1 MIFVCLHGKRISSEG
16 TVRKGDS
23 QPMRFQGVRV
33 VAFDLD
39 GTLCYYTVSTQ
50 EAIVEALRRAG
61 RSIDLVGDLDEAAVR
76 YNELWWEMEQNGSS
90 AVSLRERIWQ
100 CLLAEREVE
109 QVDDGLARELA
120 ETYAQVRVPSVRLY
134 KGARDLLCDLRD
146 SYRLGLLTNGPSDMQ
161 WPKIEHLGI
170 QSLFNVILVSGD
182 VGIHK
187 PNRLIFEQFLSR
199 LGVAAKEVLYVGN
212 SYRMDVV
219 GANGVGMTSAW
230 IRDLDADETGSGVAD
245 MEIESITALREALL

>member
-1 MIFVCLHGKRISSEG
+1 MIFVRLHDKQISSEG
-16 TVRKGDS
+16 IVREGDS

-39 GTLCYYTVSTQ
+39 GTLCYYTVSAQ

-61 RSIDLVGDLDEAAVR
+61 HSIDLVGDLDEAAVR
-76 YNELWWEMEQNGSS
+76 YNELWWEVEQNGSS

-100 CLLAEREVE
+100 RLLVEHEVE
-109 QVDDGLARELA
+109 QEGLARELA

-134 KGARDLLCDLRD
+134 KGARELLYDLRN

-161 WPKIEHLGI
+161 WPKIKHLEI
-170 QSLFNVILVSGD
+170 ESLFNVILVSGD

-187 PNRLIFEQFLSR
+187 PNRLIFEQFLRR
-199 LGVAAKEVLYVGN
+199 LGVMAKKVLYVGN
-212 SYRMDVV
+212 SYRD
-219 GANGVGMTSAW
+219 GRRGGKGR
-230 IRDLDADETGSGVAD
+230 RDDLSVDKEG
-245 MEIESITALREALL
+245 RR

>member
-1 MIFVCLHGKRISSEG
+1 MRE
-16 TVRKGDS
+16 GDS

-39 GTLCYYTVSTQ
+39 GTLCYYGVSTQ

-76 YNELWWEMEQNGSS
+76 YNELWREMEQNGSS

-100 CLLAEREVE
+100 CLLAEHEVE
-109 QVDDGLARELA
+109 QVGGLARELA
-120 ETYAQVRVPSVRLY
+120 ETYTQVRIPSVRLY
-134 KGARDLLCDLRD
+134 KGARELLCDLRD

-161 WPKIEHLGI
+161 WPKIEHLDI
-170 QSLFNVILVSGD
+170 QSLFNVVLVSGD

-199 LGVAAKEVLYVGN
+199 LGVMAKEVLYVGN

-219 GANGVGMTSAW
+219 GAKGVGMTSAW
-230 IRDLDADETGSGVAD
+230 IRDGDADETGNGAAD
-245 MEIESITALREALL
+245 IEIESITALREALL

>member
-1 MIFVCLHGKRISSEG
+1 
-16 TVRKGDS
+16 
-23 QPMRFQGVRV
+23 MRFQGVRV
-33 VAFDLD
+33 IAFDLD

-50 EAIVEALRRAG
+50 EAIAEALRRAG

-76 YNELWWEMEQNGSS
+76 YNELWSEMEQNGSS

-100 CLLAEREVE
+100 CLLAEHEAE
-109 QVDDGLARELA
+109 QLGLARELA

-134 KGARDLLCDLRD
+134 KGARGLLFDLRN

-161 WPKIEHLGI
+161 WPKIEHLEI
-170 QSLFNVILVSGD
+170 QSLFNVVLVSGD

-187 PNRLIFEQFLSR
+187 PNRLIFEQFLRR

-219 GANGVGMTSAW
+219 GAQGVGMTSAW
-230 IRDLDADETGSGVAD
+230 IREADADQTGNGAAD
-245 MEIESITALREALL
+245 IQIKSITALREALL

>member
-1 MIFVCLHGKRISSEG
+1 MIFVRLHGKRISSEG
-16 TVRKGDS
+16 TVREGDS

-50 EAIVEALRRAG
+50 EAIAEALRQAG
-61 RSIDLVGDLDEAAVR
+61 HSIDLVGDPDEAAVR
-76 YNELWWEMEQNGSS
+76 HNELWWEIEQNESS
-90 AVSLRERIWQ
+90 AMSLRERIWQ
-100 CLLAEREVE
+100 RLLAEHEVE
-109 QVDDGLARELA
+109 QVGLARELA
-120 ETYAQVRVPSVRLY
+120 ETYAQVRVPCVRLY
-134 KGARDLLCDLRD
+134 KGARELLCDLRD

-161 WPKIEHLGI
+161 WPKIEHLDI
-170 QSLFNVILVSGD
+170 QSLFNVVLVSGD

-219 GANGVGMTSAW
+219 GAKGVGMLSAW
-230 IRDLDADETGSGVAD
+230 IRDGDADETGNGAAD
-245 MEIESITALREALL
+245 IEIESIAALREALP

>member
-1 MIFVCLHGKRISSEG
+1 MIFVRLHGKRISSEG

-39 GTLCYYTVSTQ
+39 GTLCFYTVSTQ
-50 EAIVEALRRAG
+50 EAIAEALRRVG
-61 RSIDLVGDLDEAAVR
+61 HSIDLVGDLDEAAVR

-90 AVSLRERIWQ
+90 AVSLRERIWR
-100 CLLAEREVE
+100 CLLAEHEVE
-109 QVDDGLARELA
+109 QVGLARGLA
-120 ETYAQVRVPSVRLY
+120 ETYAQVRVPSVLLY
-134 KGARDLLCDLRD
+134 KGARELLCDLRH

-161 WPKIEHLGI
+161 WPKIEHLEI
-170 QSLFNVILVSGD
+170 QSLFDVVLVSGD

-199 LGVAAKEVLYVGN
+199 LGVMAKEALYVGN

-219 GANGVGMTSAW
+219 GAKGVGMLSAW
-230 IRDLDADETGSGVAD
+230 IRDGDTDEAGNGAADI
-245 MEIESITALREALL
+245 EIESITALREALL

>member
-1 MIFVCLHGKRISSEG
+1 
-16 TVRKGDS
+16 
-23 QPMRFQGVRV
+23 MRFQGVRV

-39 GTLCYYTVSTQ
+39 GTLCYYGVSTQ

-61 RSIDLVGDLDEAAVR
+61 RSIDLVGDPDEAAVR
-76 YNELWWEMEQNGSS
+76 HNELWWEIEQNGSS
-90 AVSLRERIWQ
+90 AMSLRERIWQ
-100 CLLAEREVE
+100 RLLAEHEVE
-109 QVDDGLARELA
+109 QVGLARELA

-134 KGARDLLCDLRD
+134 KGARELLCDLRD

-161 WPKIEHLGI
+161 WPKIEHLDI
-170 QSLFNVILVSGD
+170 QPLFNVVLVSGD

-212 SYRMDVV
+212 SYRIDIV
-219 GANGVGMTSAW
+219 GAKDVGMLSAW
-230 IRDLDADETGSGVAD
+230 IRHGDADETGNGAAD
-245 MEIESITALREALL
+245 IEIESIAALREALL

>member
-1 MIFVCLHGKRISSEG
+1 M
-16 TVRKGDS
+16 RKGDS

-50 EAIVEALRRAG
+50 EAIAEALRRAG
-61 RSIDLVGDLDEAAVR
+61 HSIDLVGDLDEAAVR
-76 YNELWWEMEQNGSS
+76 YDELWWEMEQNGSS

-100 CLLAEREVE
+100 RLLVEHEVE
-109 QVDDGLARELA
+109 QVGGLTRELA

-134 KGARDLLCDLRD
+134 KGARELLCDLRD

-161 WPKIEHLGI
+161 WPKIEHLEI
-170 QSLFNVILVSGD
+170 QSLFSVVLVSGD

-199 LGVAAKEVLYVGN
+199 LGVTAKEALYVGN

-219 GANGVGMTSAW
+219 GAKGVGMTSAW
-230 IRDLDADETGSGVAD
+230 IRDGDADEAGNGAAD
-245 MEIESITALREALL
+245 IEIESITALREALL

>member
-1 MIFVCLHGKRISSEG
+1 MIFVRLHGKRISSEG

-33 VAFDLD
+33 IAFDLD

-50 EAIVEALRRAG
+50 EAIAEALRRAG

-76 YNELWWEMEQNGSS
+76 YNELWSEMEQNGSS

-100 CLLAEREVE
+100 CLLAEHEAE
-109 QVDDGLARELA
+109 QLGLARELA

-134 KGARDLLCDLRD
+134 KGARGLLFDLRN

-161 WPKIEHLGI
+161 WPKIEHLEI
-170 QSLFNVILVSGD
+170 QSLFNVVLVSGD

-199 LGVAAKEVLYVGN
+199 LGVMAKEVLYVGN

-219 GANGVGMTSAW
+219 GAQGVGMLSAW
-230 IRDLDADETGSGVAD
+230 IREADADQTGNGAAD
-245 MEIESITALREALL
+245 IQIESITALREALL